1 MKIENLNEVLRDVIN
16 QLVADGYRKKPIC
29 DGTLGSQSNP
39 QFDGFLKGK
48 DLGIKPLT
56 RLLDGLGYEIL
67 TIPVRKDNKQIYQWV
82 EQQIV
87 TFAQDSKSQLIQY
100 LESRPNSE
108 RQKSAE
114 GTMTSALQ
122 DGVSQILDKL
132 DQI

>member
-1 MKIENLNEVLRDVIN
+1 MKVENLNSVLRDVIN

-39 QFDGFLKGK
+39 QFDGFIKGK
-48 DLGIKPLT
+48 DLGIKPLS

-67 TIPVRKDNKQIYQWV
+67 TIPVRKDDKVKFQWV
-82 EQQIV
+82 TEQMV

-100 LESRPNSE
+100 LENRPNSD
-108 RQKSAE
+108 RQRNSE

-122 DGVSQILDKL
+122 DGVSQILNKL
-132 DQI
+132 DQL